1 LYLYLNGEMISSEQA
16 TISIFDHG
24 YLYGVGLFE
33 TFRTYNG
40 HPFLLEN
47 HLDRLAQGC
56 QQVGMIWEREVE
68 CVKEQIAA
76 LLQKNQLEDG
86 YFRLNVSAG
95 SQPIG
100 LPSQPYTDLTEAL
113 FVKALPPRA
122 AQKRLSTV
130 KTKRNTPEGPYR
142 LKSHHYLNNI
152 LAKQEAPLDAEGV
165 FLTAEG
171 KVAEGIVSNLFF
183 IRQGELFTPSLST
196 GILNGITRECVL
208 HLAKKLDLQVHQGE
222 YDLAFA
228 QEAEEVF
235 VTNSI
240 QEIMPVIQWD
250 GQTYDQPTEASV
262 TYRLKQQYDRYKER
276 IHRIDEMNDQSA
288 E

>member
-1 LYLYLNGEMISSEQA
+1 LYLYLNGEMVAGEQA

-40 HPFLLEN
+40 HPFLLDN
-47 HLDRLAQGC
+47 HLDRLALGC
-56 QQVGMIWEREVE
+56 EQVGMIWEKDTER
-68 CVKEQIAA
+68 VKEQIAT
-76 LLQKNQLEDG
+76 LLKKNQLEDG
-86 YFRLNVSAG
+86 YFRLNVAAG

-100 LPSQPYTDLTEAL
+100 LPSQPYTNLTEAL
-113 FVKALPPRA
+113 FVKELPSRA
-122 AQKRLSTV
+122 IQKRLSTV
-130 KTKRNTPEGPYR
+130 KTKRNTPEGPHR

-208 HLAKKLDLQVHQGE
+208 HLAKKLDLYVHQGE

-228 QEAEEVF
+228 QEADEVF

-240 QEIMPVIQWD
+240 QEIMHVIQWD
-250 GQTYDQPTEASV
+250 KKTYASQNEANV
-262 TYRLKQQYDRYKER
+262 TQRIKQEYDRYKER
-276 IHRIDEMNDQSA
+276 IHRIDEITSIHR
-288 E
+288 

>member
-1 LYLYLNGEMISSEQA
+1 VYLYLNGEIVTSELA

-47 HLDRLAQGC
+47 HLDRLELGC
-56 QQVGMIWEREVE
+56 KQVGMVWERDTER
-68 CVKEQIAA
+68 VKEQITT
-76 LLQKNQLEDG
+76 LLQSNQLEDG

-100 LPSQPYTDLTEAL
+100 LPSEPYTRLTEAL
-113 FVKALPPRA
+113 FVKELPQRITE
-122 AQKRLSTV
+122 KRLSTV
-130 KTKRNTPEGPYR
+130 KTKRNTPEGSQR

-152 LAKQEAPLDAEGV
+152 LAKQETPLNAEGV
-165 FLTAEG
+165 FLTAQG

-183 IRQGELFTPSLST
+183 IRQGELFTPALTT

-208 HLAKKLDLQVHQGE
+208 HLANKLGLHVHQGE
-222 YDLAFA
+222 YDLVFA
-228 QEAEEVF
+228 READEVF

-250 GQTYDQPTEASV
+250 EQVYASQNEV
-262 TYRLKQQYDRYKER
+262 SLTQRIKQEYDRYKER
-276 IHRIDEMNDQSA
+276 IHRIDEITSIHR
-288 E
+288 

>member
-1 LYLYLNGEMISSEQA
+1 VYLYLNGEMVESEQA

-47 HLDRLAQGC
+47 HLDRLELGC
-56 QQVGMIWEREVE
+56 QQVGMVWQRDAER
-68 CVKEQIAA
+68 VKGQITA
-76 LLQKNQLEDG
+76 LLQKNELEDG

-100 LPSQPYTDLTEAL
+100 LPSQPYTNLTEAL
-113 FVKALPPRA
+113 FVKELPPEVK
-122 AQKRLSTV
+122 QKKLVTV
-130 KTKRNTPEGPYR
+130 QTKRNTPEGSQR

-152 LAKQEAPLDAEGV
+152 LAKKEVPLDAEGV
-165 FLTAEG
+165 LLTAEG

-208 HLAKKLDLQVHQGE
+208 HLASKLGLHVHEGE
-222 YDLAFA
+222 YDLSFA
-228 QEAEEVF
+228 QEADEVF

-240 QEIMPVIQWD
+240 QEIMPVFQWD
-250 GQTYDQPTEASV
+250 EQGYGLQNETSV
-262 TYRLKQQYDRYKER
+262 TQRIKQKYDRYKAR
-276 IHRIDEMNDQSA
+276 IHNIE
-288 E
+288 EIKK

>member
-1 LYLYLNGEMISSEQA
+1 VYLYLNGDIIVSEQA

-40 HPFLLEN
+40 HPFLIDN
-47 HLDRLAQGC
+47 HLDRLELGC
-56 QQVGMIWEREVE
+56 QQVGMEWQRDAER
-68 CVKEQIAA
+68 VKRQISA
-76 LLQKNQLEDG
+76 LLQKNELEDG

-100 LPSQPYTDLTEAL
+100 LPSQPYTNLTEAL
-113 FVKALPPRA
+113 FVKALPPEV
-122 AQKRLSTV
+122 KEKKLVTV
-130 KTKRNTPEGPYR
+130 QTKRNTPEGTQR

-152 LAKQEAPLDAEGV
+152 MAKKEAPLDAEGV
-165 FLTAEG
+165 FLTAQG

-183 IRQGELFTPSLST
+183 IKKGEMFTPSLST

-208 HLAKKLDLQVHQGE
+208 YIANKLGIHVHEGE

-228 QEAEEVF
+228 QEAEEIF

-240 QEIMPVIQWD
+240 QEIMPVSQWD
-250 GQTYDQPTEASV
+250 KQK
-262 TYRLKQQYDRYKER
+262 YRQLNVRNTTLKIKQEYDRYKTE
-276 IHRIDEMNDQSA
+276 IHHIKEIR
-288 E
+288 